1 MTNYN
6 RQRRNGSEPGKD
18 AATLP
23 VMSAKQ
29 MRERRRHGEKWV
41 LPGTGDVVLLRRPG
55 LRAQAAGVGVIKNG
69 LSDRTIK
76 FVARLSASSLLDQE
90 NKTEAEQMQ
99 AFQEETEVFYEI
111 LEQAFVSPKF
121 VYRREPNEEANE
133 IGPEDVGDYNVTWIV
148 YRYCMGAVEEIE
160 RFRVDTS
167 DGEPGRNG
175 ETVRLPTIAN
185 TEG

>member
-69 LSDRTIK
+69 LSDRTI
-76 FVARLSASSLLDQE
+76 